1 MPGFSAHGKMLV
13 KNFKSSFLA
22 EFGVPVRVYN
32 GVRFADEDATLA
44 SVRIDGHA
52 GGSECEL
59 HGNMKVK
66 TAEDAVKDALGIK
79 IQVEDGDGE
88 LADNG
93 VTLGS
98 LS

>member
-1 MPGFSAHGKMLV
+1 
-13 KNFKSSFLA
+13 
-22 EFGVPVRVYN
+22 
-32 GVRFADEDATLA
+32 
-44 SVRIDGHA
+44 
-52 GGSECEL
+52 
-59 HGNMKVK
+59 MKVK

-79 IQVEDGDGE
+79 IKVEDGHGE